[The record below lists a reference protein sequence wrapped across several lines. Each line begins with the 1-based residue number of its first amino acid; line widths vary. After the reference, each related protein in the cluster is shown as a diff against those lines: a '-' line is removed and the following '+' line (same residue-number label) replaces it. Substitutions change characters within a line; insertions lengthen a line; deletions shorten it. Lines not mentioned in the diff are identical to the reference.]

1 MKEKEKKLE
10 KKSVPEKGMKRNKT
24 TVNFNRNKLD
34 KTEKDKPRKSL
45 GIKTGTDKKAKATS
59 TTARTEGNER
69 KEKSKKDKIPNIT
82 SKKELLSKPIGGKTL
97 TKSKTLSSLT
107 SQKNKGLP
115 SATKD
120 KKKEDKKEDKKK
132 DNKNEKI

>member
-1 MKEKEKKLE
+1 MKEKEKE
-10 KKSVPEKGMKRNKT
+10 KKPDRKSVPEKGMKRNKT

-82 SKKELLSKPIGGKTL
+82 S
-97 TKSKTLSSLT
+97 
-107 SQKNKGLP
+107 
-115 SATKD
+115 
-120 KKKEDKKEDKKK
+120 
-132 DNKNEKI
+132 